1 MHSSK
6 YRDTQVLMITAC
18 DKDADRIIGPGIGED
33 DYVGKPFVL
42 RELPARIRGVFGL
55 LIRCQRQR

>member
-1 MHSSK
+1 
-6 YRDTQVLMITAC
+6 MIIAC

-42 RELPARIRGVFGL
+42 REMPARIRGVFGL